1 MAGAQCRGEER
12 RAGGGRGCKGLRLEG
27 LDVEATP
34 QTAML
39 VQDFISQ
46 SLIICNYLIL

>member
-1 MAGAQCRGEER
+1 MAGAQGGGGES

-27 LDVEATP
+27 LDVGATP

-39 VQDFISQ
+39 V
-46 SLIICNYLIL
+46 